1 VEPRI
6 VGRASELQ
14 AAASFLSTSESGV
27 LLFSGE
33 AGIGKTTLWSAAVAE
48 ARARG
53 CVVLSAR
60 VVEAESEL
68 AFATLTDLLAP
79 IEEVSLANLPEPQ
92 RHALEVA
99 LLRVAPDE
107 RRLDL
112 RAVGAATTG
121 VLGSLAAAAPVVVA
135 VDDLQ
140 WLDRSSARV
149 LVFALRRLGDLPVR
163 LVAAERSGGSELA
176 SDLVQVLPTQ
186 RLTRIAV
193 GPLAIG
199 EVRGLL
205 QSQFGR
211 ALSRRTAAQIGVATG
226 GNPFFALEIARMLPD
241 ELDPVAPLQLPANL
255 VDLLEERMASLEAG
269 VRMPLLI
276 AASVSTPTIDVIAAV
291 ADVAP
296 AEALAALR
304 SAVDADIVE
313 IEGTTIRFAHP
324 LYAAAL
330 YTSSPAAT
338 RRAVH
343 ARCAKLLEG
352 IEERARHMA
361 LAGDV
366 PDEAIAAALD
376 EAAEHARRRGAPD
389 TAAMLAEHARRLTPA
404 ENRAGALRRTI
415 TAAEFHYRAGE
426 LAHARTALEQVLED
440 EIELPTRAATLRQLA
455 DVIAHQ
461 TSIRD
466 AAPVYEE
473 ALALTDDASVAA
485 AIELQLAFN
494 ANASGDFAQ
503 AAQHAD
509 RALELATPLGPDGGL
524 AEALAVR
531 EITRFQLGA
540 GVDERNL
547 ERALELEDPDRLVSV
562 ELRPSLIAGLIM
574 LYLGR
579 LEHAIELLERL
590 RQRLLDRGDESSLP
604 IASGAL
610 TWASC
615 LRGHTDA
622 AEAYAGEALEC
633 ATRLDSEPLICWSL
647 GLAAMA
653 AAFKG
658 DTEGAATH
666 AQRCSDIAGRT
677 GFGIAPLW
685 ASWATALVALARGD
699 PTAAE
704 TALDPFVPPFEQH
717 GVAEP
722 ILGFFLPDAIEAM
735 TRTGHLDRAER
746 LLTSFDEA
754 AQRLDRGWARMNAGR
769 CRALLA
775 SARGDLQAA
784 AYAAAEATALGET
797 VELRVEFART
807 LLTAG
812 QIEWRRRRKRAA
824 AELISRAA
832 AIFDASGAALWATRA
847 RDELD
852 RTTLRR
858 ARDNEL
864 TDAERRVATL
874 AAAGHTNREVAAQL
888 FVSTKTVEATLQ
900 RAYRKL
906 GIRSRAELGARFPD
920 ASTRPDPEGS
930 AAV

>member
-1 VEPRI
+1 MEPGI
-6 VGRASELQ
+6 VGRETELQ
-14 AAASFLSTSESGV
+14 AAASFLHTSESGV
-27 LLFSGE
+27 LLFTGD

-48 ARARG
+48 ARARR

-60 VVEAESEL
+60 VVEVETEL
-68 AFATLTDLLAP
+68 AFATLTDLLGP
-79 IEEVSLANLPEPQ
+79 IDELSLARLPEPQ

-121 VLGSLAAAAPVVVA
+121 VLRSLAVTAPVVLA

-149 LVFALRRLGDLPVR
+149 LVFALRRLGDLPVL
-163 LVAAERSGGSELA
+163 LVAAERTGGSELA
-176 SDLVQVLPTQ
+176 SDLQQVLPME
-186 RLTRIAV
+186 RLSRITV
-193 GPLAIG
+193 GPLSMDELRA
-199 EVRGLL
+199 LL
-205 QSQFGR
+205 EARLGR
-211 ALSRRTAAQIGVATG
+211 PLSRRTVARIETATG
-226 GNPFFALEIARMLPD
+226 GNPFFALEIARTLSD
-241 ELDPVAPLQLPANL
+241 ELGPTAPIQLPANL
-255 VDLLEERMASLEAG
+255 VDLLEQRMANLG
-269 VRMPLLI
+269 PDVRMPLLI
-276 AASVSTPTIDVIAAV
+276 AASVSTPTIDVIADV
-291 ADVAP
+291 ADIAP
-296 AEALAALR
+296 VEALAALQP
-304 SAVDADIVE
+304 AVDADIVE
-313 IEGTTIRFAHP
+313 REGTTIRFAHP
-324 LYAAAL
+324 LYAHAL
-330 YTSSPAAT
+330 YTSSTPAT

-343 ARCAKLLEG
+343 ARCAKVLEEP
-352 IEERARHMA
+352 EERARHLA
-361 LAGDV
+361 LASDV
-366 PDEAIAAALD
+366 PNEATAAALD

-389 TAAMLAEHARRLTPA
+389 MAAMLAEHARRLTPA
-404 ENRAGALRRTI
+404 ENRAFALRRTV
-415 TAAEFHYRAGE
+415 TAAEFHYHAGE
-426 LAHARTALEQVLED
+426 LGHARAMLEQILDD
-440 EIELPTRAATLRQLA
+440 EVEPPSRAATLRQLA

-473 ALALTDDASVAA
+473 ALALTDDDLVAA

-503 AAQHAD
+503 VAQHAD
-509 RALELATPLGPDGGL
+509 RALKLAAPLGPDGGL

-531 EITRFQLGA
+531 EIARFQLGG

-547 ERALELEDPDRLVSV
+547 ERALELEDPDRLVIA

-590 RQRLLDRGDESSLP
+590 RQRVLDRGDESSLP
-604 IASGAL
+604 VTSGTL
-610 TWASC
+610 TWACC
-615 LRGHTDA
+615 LRGDVDLGA
-622 AEAYAGEALEC
+622 AYAGEALEC
-633 ATRLDSEPLICWSL
+633 ATRIDSEPLVCYSL

-653 AAFKG
+653 AAFEG
-658 DTEGAATH
+658 NVDTAAAH
-666 AQRCSDIAGRT
+666 AQRCIFIAGRT
-677 GFGIAPLW
+677 GFGIAALW
-685 ASWATALVALARGD
+685 ASWATALVALAQGD
-699 PTAAE
+699 PAAAE
-704 TALDPFVPPFEQH
+704 AALEPFVAPFEQH

-735 TRTGHLDRAER
+735 VSTGQLDRAGR
-746 LLTSFDEA
+746 LLASFDEA
-754 AQRLDRGWARMNAGR
+754 ARRLERGWAQMSAGR

-775 SARGDLQAA
+775 GARGDLPAA
-784 AYAAAEATALGET
+784 SDAAAEAVALGET

-824 AELISRAA
+824 AELIGRAA
-832 AIFDASGAALWATRA
+832 AIFDASGATLWATRA

-852 RTTLRR
+852 RTRLRR
-858 ARDNEL
+858 AGDGEL

-900 RAYRKL
+900 RVYRKL

-920 ASTRPDPEGS
+920 ASTPPHT
-930 AAV
+930 